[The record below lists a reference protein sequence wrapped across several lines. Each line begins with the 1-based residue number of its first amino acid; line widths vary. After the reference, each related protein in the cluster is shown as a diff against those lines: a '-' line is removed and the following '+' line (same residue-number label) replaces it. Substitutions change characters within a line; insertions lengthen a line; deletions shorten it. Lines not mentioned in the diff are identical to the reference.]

1 MGRKRAN
8 LTDLLNDLTFRTVY
22 DKYRLVALN
31 IFEWSGLP
39 DGITEK
45 HLEEYLFDYG
55 KAVFFEDPN
64 MGHLCLRC
72 DPASGVNVYGDPV
85 KWRAIGHGYNRELDV
100 DDCVVIDNNK
110 GRIPTRDFVMFYANK
125 LTEAERT
132 MDVNVKANKTPF
144 IIACDD
150 KDVLTFK
157 TIFAKVDG
165 NTPAIYADKGL
176 NLNAITVLQTGV
188 KFLCNEL
195 TDYKHSVESDVLTF
209 LGVNNVGVDKRERLI
224 TDEAEANDDL
234 IDSFRELQLESRRR
248 ACEEINERY
257 GLNVS
262 VRVRTSQQGVENPVE
277 SEDDHVENVAI

>member
-1 MGRKRAN
+1 MARKRAT
-8 LTDLLNDLTFRTVY
+8 LTDLLNELTFRTIF

-31 IFEWSGLP
+31 IFEWTGLP

-45 HLEEYLFDYG
+45 HLEGLLFNYG
-55 KAVFFEDPN
+55 KAVFVRDPN
-64 MGHLCLRC
+64 MGHLCLQC
-72 DPASGVNVYGDPV
+72 EAGTGVNVYNEPV
-85 KWRAIGHGYNRELDV
+85 KWRAIGHGYSREYLV

-132 MDVNVKANKTPF
+132 MDVNVKANKTPY

-157 TIFAKVDG
+157 AIFGQIDG
-165 NTPAIYADKGL
+165 NVPAVYADKGL
-176 NLNAITVLQTGV
+176 NLDALNVFQTGV
-188 KFLCNEL
+188 KFLGNEL

-209 LGVNNVGVDKRERLI
+209 LGVDNVGVDKRERLI
-224 TDEAEANDDL
+224 TDEAQSNNQL
-234 IDSFRELQLESRRR
+234 IESFRELQLESRRR
-248 ACEEINERY
+248 ACGEINALF

-262 VRVRTSQQGVENPVE
+262 VRVRSAQPVE
-277 SEDDHVENVAI
+277 KPVEKEGDEHVEK